1 MPLTSLDLPGAPIWF
16 DLPRAAAGH
25 RIGETVL
32 LALVTAGEGN
42 KLTGQPTRLARAVEG
57 LRGAGLDGE
66 ARALAVEAMLGAG
79 F

>member
-1 MPLTSLDLPGAPIWF
+1 M
-16 DLPRAAAGH
+16 
-25 RIGETVL
+25 L
-32 LALVTAGEGN
+32 LALVTAAESN

-66 ARALAVEAMLGAG
+66 ARSLAVEAMLGAG